1 MKIELINLLGKEI
14 GDKELQLFI
23 NKLSGKPETYRFMA
37 DGSGEETIIIR
48 QAGLQIAFDRS
59 RKVSV
64 IFLFSGLTENYQ
76 EYPLPLPWSLAFRTS
91 REGARKLL
99 GPPSL
104 SGGPVEDLSGKGV
117 FFWDR
122 WDQTKYSLHLRYT
135 EDLGSITQ
143 FTLMRPDRVPRRDI
157 SGQKT

>member
-1 MKIELINLLGKEI
+1 MEIELISLLGKEM
-14 GDKELQLFI
+14 GDKELQQFI
-23 NKLSGKPETYRFMA
+23 HKLSGKPEKYRFIA

-76 EYPLPLPWSLAFRTS
+76 ECPLPLPWGLEFHIS
-91 REGARKLL
+91 RESAKKLL

-122 WDQTKYSLHLRYT
+122 WDQTSYSVHLRYV

-143 FTLMRPDRVPRRDI
+143 ITLMRPDRVPRRDTLD
-157 SGQKT
+157 KT